1 MFNDTLT
8 MLLDGIDLTKDSA
21 KLYRLL
27 TDKYVA
33 DEILNAIDKYKQ
45 YEVAKALNIT
55 QAKLSNIATL
65 LKEIYSYDTNMYYM
79 EYENSKG
86 NYAILSIG
94 YSKLNA
100 PQVDIDGNDLFKTN
114 CTRICMWRFKR
125 SIVEQYFVELTGK
138 SEAIGAYNNSCSVV
152 IDKLPELVIDML
164 DKQERFYSKAK

>member
-27 TDKYVA
+27 TDKHIA
-33 DEILNAIDKYKQ
+33 REILNAIDKHKQ
-45 YEVAKALNIT
+45 YKVAEALNIT
-55 QAKLSNIATL
+55 QAKMSNIANV
-65 LKEIYSYDTNMYYM
+65 LKEIYSYDVNMYYS

-86 NYAILSIG
+86 AYAILSTG
-94 YSKLNA
+94 YDSLT
-100 PQVDIDGNDLFKTN
+100 QEQEDIHGEVLFKTN
-114 CTRICMWRFKR
+114 RTRLIVWRFPR
-125 SIVEQYFVELTGK
+125 GVAFNYFKELTNVEVDKG
-138 SEAIGAYNNSCSVV
+138 SMV